1 MCLGVL
7 MEIRSEVLLRVIMVP
22 SILVESTDTAC
33 SIFRVEEF
41 IYQRGFC
48 RIPETQW
55 ASKSL

>member
-1 MCLGVL
+1 